1 MQSSNPDGSCATGA
15 DPMSRN
21 TPSFAEL
28 FRNLRK
34 QLVGKQ
40 ACLSGAGLRCTD
52 AAISLWECGHRLPR
66 RKTMKN
72 AVDVLT
78 KLGAMPSDIDRLVSA
93 WNAEY
98 RERNVSRNRPSL
110 GLPELVYPA

>member
-1 MQSSNPDGSCATGA
+1 MQSSNPDGNCATHA
-15 DPMSRN
+15 VPMSRS

-40 ACLSGAGLRCTD
+40 ACLSSAGLRCTD
-52 AAISLWECGHRLPR
+52 AAISLWERGHRLPR

-78 KLGAMPSDIDRLVSA
+78 KLGAMPSDIDRLVTA
-93 WNAEY
+93 WNAEF

-110 GLPELVYPA
+110 GRLEPAYPA